1 MKKEWEKAGRPSTHY
16 WQGFRELRWESVK
29 KTLDE
34 FREVLFDEASGS
46 RKESKDK
53 TTLTIIKEMIEKLV
67 MRDGFKIGGEAN
79 YVIENW
85 ENCRHAQ
92 EELVLEGRD
101 LVQLMTEG
109 DLERL
114 RDGKAVCNYDWLLD
128 KHYSPDR
135 AEKFRV
141 TARAKMAQK
150 EGVKQ

>member
-1 MKKEWEKAGRPSTHY
+1 MPRRINAAVPANLSGADAALARRKIIA
-16 WQGFRELRWESVK
+16 
-29 KTLDE
+29 
-34 FREVLFDEASGS
+34 EVE
-46 RKESKDK
+46 KESKDK

-141 TARAKMAQK
+141 TARTKMAQK
-150 EGVKQ
+150 EGVKS